1 MNFNDFSKD
10 LQITAAAFEGWFIER
25 TALTT
30 AKIAEASGQ
39 TYYRQR
45 ALFYIEEN
53 AHAELLD
60 IIAETVK
67 DTNEALS
74 ANMGTNQNGTLTG
87 WAESVFKTGLTH
99 GIVEF
104 AKKALKAS
112 AK

>member
-1 MNFNDFSKD
+1 MNFNDFSRDPEK
-10 LQITAAAFEGWFIER
+10 TADSLKGWFIER
-25 TALTT
+25 TALAT

-39 TYYRQR
+39 TYYRQT
-45 ALFYIEEN
+45 AFKYIEEN
-53 AHAELLD
+53 AHYELLD
-60 IIAETVK
+60 TIKETVK

-87 WAESVFKTGLTH
+87 WAESVFRTGLTH
-99 GIVEF
+99 GIINF